1 MVGTVEGPAE
11 ARTVGVH
18 RFLIARASGLGIAL
32 PLPNVGETMRPQAV
46 KPLPGM
52 PPYVLGLSRIRGQA
66 IPVVHLGALLGA
78 ATPAPAG
85 RFVTVDTGGRRV
97 ALAVDAV
104 IGVRRLDA
112 DALGRLPPLLGGVPG
127 ELVEALGVMD
137 KELLVV
143 LRAARIL
150 PTEVWERL
158 AAAAAE
164 TPT

>member
-112 DALGRLPPLLGGVPG
+112 AALGGVPG